1 MKAMSKKVEKEQAK
15 EQKCLA
21 ILLRTM
27 VNGYMLEVNNEGYMY
42 FNAQSLLE
50 GFMVH
55 VGLERLESMTK
66 EEIKDMLNSLKDG
79 SAVNLNKNKD
89 MAKEIR
95 ITSVRNAHG
104 CKIKKCCASCQHK
117 CIESDG
123 TRVCASMMLKVQQ
136 KFKCKKWQMSD
147 GLKNAGKGGGV
158 VRNIETKEIVI
169 R

>member
-1 MKAMSKKVEKEQAK
+1 MSKKVENKQEQKAAIKREQSQTCLNCAEREQARPK
-15 EQKCLA
+15 VKKLA

-79 SAVNLNKNKD
+79 SAVKKLQAEVTELKALVDDQKKQIRD
-89 MAKEIR
+89 LKKTIKE
-95 ITSVRNAHG
+95 
-104 CKIKKCCASCQHK
+104 
-117 CIESDG
+117 
-123 TRVCASMMLKVQQ
+123 LK
-136 KFKCKKWQMSD
+136 
-147 GLKNAGKGGGV
+147 
-158 VRNIETKEIVI
+158 EE
-169 R
+169 